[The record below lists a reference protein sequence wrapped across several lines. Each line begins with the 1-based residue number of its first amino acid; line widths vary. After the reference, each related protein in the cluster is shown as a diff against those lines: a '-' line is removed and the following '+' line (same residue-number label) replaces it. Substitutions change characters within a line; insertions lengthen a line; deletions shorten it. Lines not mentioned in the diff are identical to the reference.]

1 MIIFQVY
8 ILAVALLAACS
19 STLLG
24 VFLVLRGV
32 ALMSDAISHALLPGI
47 IVMFLLVR
55 TFDSLSLLIGAAVAG
70 LLTVISV
77 EFLINVKN
85 IKKDTAI
92 GLVFPLFF
100 AVGVILI
107 HIFAHTIHID
117 TDMVLLGEIAFAP
130 FNRLYIGTID
140 VGPYAVWLLSFI
152 MLVNSF
158 FVWFCYKELKLTTFD
173 PLGANLLGFNPLF
186 INYGIMFLTSIT
198 MVGAFDIV
206 GSIVVVALTITPA
219 ATAYLLTDHL
229 DYMIAMSLLIA
240 ASSVIT
246 GYVWAFIADISIA
259 GAIAT
264 MSGIFFIIILCI
276 APRKGLIARASLYGD
291 MKRKSAIRLVLE
303 YIRQHGSVDI
313 VLLPSVFGWSSVFV
327 DQLVASAEAQNLFIR
342 DGSTLFLQ
350 KLR

>member
-1 MIIFQVY
+1 MILFQIY
-8 ILAVALLAACS
+8 LLAVALLVACS

-47 IVMFLLVR
+47 IIMFLLVR
-55 TFDSLSLLIGAAVAG
+55 TFDSFSLLIGAAGAG

-92 GLVFPLFF
+92 GLIFPLFF

-107 HIFAHTIHID
+107 HVFAHTIHID

-130 FNRLYIGTID
+130 FNRLYIGAKD
-140 VGPYAVWLLSFI
+140 VGPYALWLLSFI

-173 PLGANLLGFNPLF
+173 PLGAKLLGFNPAF
-186 INYGIMFLTSIT
+186 INYSIMFLTSIT

-229 DYMIAMSLLIA
+229 DHMISMSLLIA

-246 GYVWAFIADISIA
+246 GYAWAFIVDISIA

-264 MSGIFFIIILCI
+264 MSGLFFIIVLCVV
-276 APRKGLIARASLYGD
+276 PRKGLFARASTYLNIR
-291 MKRKSAIRLVLE
+291 RKSAFQLVFEHIKL
-303 YIRQHGSVDI
+303 HGSVDI
-313 VLLPSVFGWSSVFV
+313 VLLPSLFGWSPAFV
-327 DQLVASAEAQNLFIR
+327 NRLVVSSEGRNLFVR
-342 DGSTLFLQ
+342 KGSTLFLHKQ
-350 KLR
+350 

>member
-1 MIIFQVY
+1 MILFQIY
-8 ILAVALLAACS
+8 ILVIALLVACS
-19 STLLG
+19 SALLG

-47 IVMFLLVR
+47 IIMFLLVR
-55 TFDSLSLLIGAAVAG
+55 TFNSPFLLIGAAVAG

-77 EFLINVKN
+77 EFLIKVKN

-100 AVGVILI
+100 AIGVILI

-130 FNRLYIGTID
+130 FNRLYIGARD
-140 VGPYAVWLLSFI
+140 VGPYALWLLSFI
-152 MLVNSF
+152 MLINAV

-173 PLGANLLGFNPLF
+173 PLGAKFLGFNAFF

-219 ATAYLLTDHL
+219 ATAYLLTDRLNH
-229 DYMIAMSLLIA
+229 MISMSLLIA

-246 GYVWAFIADISIA
+246 GYTWAFIADISIA

-264 MSGIFFIIILCI
+264 MSGIFFIAILCI
-276 APRKGLIARASLYGD
+276 APRKGLAARASLYAAI
-291 MKRKSAIRLVLE
+291 KRKSAIRLVFE
-303 YIRQHGSVDI
+303 YIRSHGSIDI
-313 VLLPSVFGWSSVFV
+313 VFLPAIFGWSSVFV
-327 DQLVASAEAQNLFIR
+327 DQLIASTEAQNLFMR
-342 DGSTLFLQ
+342 DGSILSLH
-350 KLR
+350 KL